1 MSRYIVKGVP
11 FRTKGAVN
19 VEDCTTS
26 EEVIKKA
33 YLLASKLHEGQFRKS
48 GEPYITH
55 PLHVAY
61 ILACTYNDV
70 DTIIAG
76 FYMILLRILILL

>member
-33 YLLASKLHEGQFRKS
+33 GLDWSVDNVIFMLLCYLMGMLNVRFKIVLTKM
-48 GEPYITH
+48 
-55 PLHVAY
+55 V
-61 ILACTYNDV
+61 
-70 DTIIAG
+70 
-76 FYMILLRILILL
+76 